1 MHPSHQTYSVY
12 DGHKS
17 NEKAQTNQKN
27 PENTTNTKYL
37 TSKPT
42 AAAGGEVDVHVA
54 HEAEQQVLNEEVL
67 SLCLHL
73 HKITAHDRTLGLQTT

>member
-1 MHPSHQTYSVY
+1 MHSSHQTYSVY

-17 NEKAQTNQKN
+17 NEKAQTNQKT
-27 PENTTNTKYL
+27 ENTTNTKYL

-54 HEAEQQVLNEEVL
+54 HEAKQQVLDEKVL

-73 HKITAHDRTLGLQTT
+73 HQITAHDRTLGLQTT